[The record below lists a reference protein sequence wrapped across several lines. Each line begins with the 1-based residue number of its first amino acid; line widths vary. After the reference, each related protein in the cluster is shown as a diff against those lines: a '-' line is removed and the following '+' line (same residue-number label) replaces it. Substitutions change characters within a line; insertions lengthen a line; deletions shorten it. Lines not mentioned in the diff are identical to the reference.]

1 MCKDKEEK
9 KKCVI
14 KSCVKVA
21 VLTEGSHSADLTDR
35 VIESH
40 QASDCICCG
49 VGITYFS
56 AELRFAAIL

>member
-1 MCKDKEEK
+1 VCKDKEEK

-14 KSCVKVA
+14 KSRVKVA
-21 VLTEGSHSADLTDR
+21 VLTEGSCNMSGQT
-35 VIESH
+35 IESH

-56 AELRFAAIL
+56 AKLRFAAIL